1 MTFWKFNWV
10 DCKIDLNNLDLQL
23 PHVCQI
29 PLTTKFFLRKLFQN
43 HKTVYRLIA
52 CQTTSRKVMVILP
65 LCDLY
70 DYETEVNVIS
80 DLTTSGKEDVIE
92 EGIEDISTEQTYA
105 TVHGM
110 GMDGMS
116 ELEMNEI
123 MTN

>member
-1 MTFWKFNWV
+1 M
-10 DCKIDLNNLDLQL
+10 
-23 PHVCQI
+23 
-29 PLTTKFFLRKLFQN
+29 FQN
-43 HKTVYRLIA
+43 HKTMYRLIA

-70 DYETEVNVIS
+70 DYGTEVNVIS
-80 DLTTSGKEDVIE
+80 ELTSTSEKEDVIE
-92 EGIEDISTEQTYA
+92 GVEDISTEQTYA

-110 GMDGMS
+110 EMNGMN